1 MDPGNKCTFSLFL
14 LSDAPAPVKGFP
26 GGSRVLHVKAT
37 RRTVTASTADAAEAA
52 WRSAGVQLS
61 STSTVGTGLGSRA
74 AGISARDESHE
85 TYHWAW
91 ELPSGRLDVRNIL
104 ARWDDGVLV
113 VTVPQSRRHE
123 PLSRSYD
130 LSPSSWGA
138 TDM

>member
-1 MDPGNKCTFSLFL
+1 M
-14 LSDAPAPVKGFP
+14 
-26 GGSRVLHVKAT
+26 LHVKAT
-37 RRTVTASTADAAEAA
+37 RCTVTASPADAAEAA